1 MDAGLINV
9 KFMILYGFQ
18 MLIIKNVVL
27 QKIIKAEKMSLHR
40 YHYQK

>member
-1 MDAGLINV
+1 MEADLISI

-27 QKIIKAEKMSLHR
+27 QKLYK
-40 YHYQK
+40 QKK